1 MEKETKVVRNY
12 KDTVFRMLFQEPENL
27 LSLFNAVNGTH
38 YENPEELQV
47 NTLENAIYMSMKN
60 DISCV
65 LDFRMNLYEHQ
76 SAINPNMPLR
86 DLVYVVK
93 LYEKMIQDMD
103 LHSQKRIMLPTP
115 RFIVFYNGE
124 KQQPEWKELRLSDS
138 FMTDTGEVNLEL
150 VVLQLNINAG
160 FNEEIKENCKTLNE
174 YMQYVERVRCYQRK
188 MPLAQAVKQAVDEC
202 ISEGILRD
210 FLRENKSEVVSLSIF
225 EYDEEKHLKNVRE
238 EGREEGKHQM
248 IANMLRDHQPPE
260 LISRYAE
267 MPMEYVYE
275 VQTALAAEVQAES
288 EYRKK

>member
-1 MEKETKVVRNY
+1 
-12 KDTVFRMLFQEPENL
+12 
-27 LSLFNAVNGTH
+27 
-38 YENPEELQV
+38 
-47 NTLENAIYMSMKN
+47 
-60 DISCV
+60 
-65 LDFRMNLYEHQ
+65 
-76 SAINPNMPLR
+76 
-86 DLVYVVK
+86 
-93 LYEKMIQDMD
+93 
-103 LHSQKRIMLPTP
+103 
-115 RFIVFYNGE
+115 
-124 KQQPEWKELRLSDS
+124 
-138 FMTDTGEVNLEL
+138 MTDTGEVNLEL

-275 VQTALAAEVQAES
+275 VQTALTAEVQEES